1 MLEMV
6 AELTTGTVS
15 GAPPPVLEFVTEP
28 EPVTVVLTPPKR
40 TGFVCAVPEGK

>member
-15 GAPPPVLEFVTEP
+15 GVPLPVLEFDTVP
-28 EPVTVVLTPPKR
+28 LPVTVVVTPPKLA
-40 TGFVCAVPEGK
+40 GVVCAVPEGR